1 MTMHAARSSA
11 KLALAL
17 FAGAASLAAF
27 AGVTVNGAGAS
38 FPAPLYGKWTYT
50 YNQASGNTFNYQS
63 VGSGAGIAQ
72 IKAKTVDFGASDDP
86 LKPEELDAAGL
97 MQFPMVMGG
106 VVPTVNIPG
115 IQTGQL
121 KLTGPVLADIF
132 LGKIKKWDDE
142 AIKSI
147 NAGVTIPSLPIT
159 VVHRSDGSGT
169 TWIFTNYLS
178 KVSEDWKNGPGND
191 KDVKWPI
198 GIGGQ
203 KNPGVANGV
212 QKTIGA
218 IGYVEYA
225 YAVEAKLPFVSL
237 KNKDGN
243 FAVPSA
249 ESFKAAGA
257 SADWANA
264 KNFYMVLTEQGGAE
278 SWPISG
284 ATYILVYKEQADLA
298 KAKEMFKFFNWCLD
312 DGDKT
317 AVELHYI
324 PMPDS
329 VVKLIKDAWKANIKS
344 AGQAV
349 VE

>member
-1 MTMHAARSSA
+1 MTSRTVKTA
-11 KLALAL
+11 LALA
-17 FAGAASLAAF
+17 AGALSIAAI
-27 AGVTVNGAGAS
+27 AGTTVNGAGAS

-86 LKPEELDAAGL
+86 LKPAVLDESGL

-106 VVPTVNIPG
+106 VVPIVNLPG
-115 IQTGQL
+115 VKGGEL
-121 KLTGPVLADIF
+121 KLTGPVLANIF
-132 LGKIKKWDDE
+132 LGKIAKWDDA
-142 AIKSI
+142 AIKDLNPGLSLPSI
-147 NAGVTIPSLPIT
+147 PIT

-169 TWIFTNYLS
+169 TWIFTNYLA

-191 KDVKWPI
+191 KDVKWPV

-212 QKTIGA
+212 VKTVGG

-225 YAVEAKLPFVSL
+225 YAVEAKLSYASLQNKAGKFV
-237 KNKDGN
+237 KPN
-243 FAVPSA
+243 A
-249 ESFKAAGA
+249 ESFKASAA
-257 SADWANA
+257 NADWEKAPG
-264 KNFYMVLTEQGGAE
+264 FYMVLTEQDGE
-278 SWPISG
+278 QSWPISG

-298 KAKEMFKFFNWCLD
+298 KAKEMFKFFAWALD
-312 DGDKT
+312 EGDKT
-317 AVELHYI
+317 AEELHYI
-324 PMPDS
+324 PMPDN
-329 VVKLIKDAWKANIKS
+329 VVKLIKASWKANIKS
-344 AGQAV
+344 AGKPV

>member
-1 MTMHAARSSA
+1 MNMKHVKAAIA
-11 KLALAL
+11 I
-17 FAGAASLAAF
+17 FAGAATMTAF
-27 AGVTVNGAGAS
+27 SGTVVNGAGAS

-50 YNQASGNTFNYQS
+50 YNQASGNQFNYQS

-86 LKPEELDAAGL
+86 LKPEVLEAAGL

-106 VVPTVNIPG
+106 VVPVVNLPG
-115 IQTGQL
+115 VKAGQL

-132 LGKIKKWDDE
+132 LGKITKWDDP
-142 AIKSI
+142 ALKAL
-147 NAGVTIPSLPIT
+147 NPDFNIPSLPIT

-178 KVSEDWKNGPGND
+178 KVSDSWKNGPGND
-191 KDVKWPI
+191 KDVKWPC
-198 GIGGQ
+198 GLGGQ
-203 KNPGVANGV
+203 KNPGVANSV

-225 YAVEAKLPFVSL
+225 YALETKLPYVSL

-243 FAVPSA
+243 FVAPNA
-249 ESFKAAGA
+249 ETFKASAA

-264 KNFYMVLTEQGGAE
+264 KNFYMVLTEQAGE
-278 SWPISG
+278 KSWPISG
-284 ATYILVYKEQADLA
+284 ATYILIYKDQADSA
-298 KAKEMFKFFNWCLD
+298 KAKEMLKFFTWCLD

-317 AVELHYI
+317 AEELHYI
-324 PMPDS
+324 PMPDN
-329 VVKLIKDAWKANIKS
+329 VVKLIKDAWKAEVK
-344 AGQAV
+344 ADGKAV
-349 VE
+349 LE

>member
-1 MTMHAARSSA
+1 MKA
-11 KLALAL
+11 ALAL
-17 FAGAASLAAF
+17 VASSAAVAAM

-86 LKPEELDAAGL
+86 LEPETLDEAGL

-106 VVPTVNIPG
+106 VVPIVNLPG
-115 IQTGQL
+115 IKAGQL

-132 LGKIKKWDDE
+132 LGKIKKWNDE
-142 AIKSI
+142 AIAGI
-147 NAGVTIPSLPIT
+147 NPDVKLPPLPIT

-169 TWIFTNYLS
+169 TWIFTNYLA
-178 KVSEDWKNGPGND
+178 KVSEDWKNGPGNS
-191 KDVKWPI
+191 KDVKWPV

-225 YAVEAKLPFVSL
+225 YAVEAKLPYASL

-243 FAVPSA
+243 FVEPSA
-249 ESFKAAGA
+249 ETFMASAAG
-257 SADWANA
+257 ADWANA
-264 KNFYMVLTEQGGAE
+264 KNFYMVLTEQPGAK

-284 ATYILVYKEQADLA
+284 ATYILLYKEQPDAA
-298 KAKEMFKFFNWCLD
+298 KAKEMLKFFSWCLD

-324 PMPDS
+324 PMPDG
-329 VVKLIKDAWKANIKS
+329 VVKLIKNAWKTQIKS
-344 AGQAV
+344 SGKPV
-349 VE
+349 FE